1 MKRTIND
8 KINYVT
14 LIKVLNK
21 VCKKISHLLDTPVNF
36 AILFGEGAWDEI
48 LITIE
53 YTGLD
58 HDFNTSV
65 PTKDLYEVFTEYGE
79 EKFIDGMVK
88 TIMDDSMKEFFNYFN
103 RKY

>member
-1 MKRTIND
+1 MKRTINE
-8 KINYVT
+8 KINYIS

-36 AILFGEGAWDEI
+36 AILFGEGAWEEI

-65 PTKDLYEVFTEYGE
+65 DAKDLYEVFTEYGE
-79 EKFIDGMVK
+79 EKFVDGMVK
-88 TIMDDSMKEFFNYFN
+88 TIMDDSMKDFLY
-103 RKY
+103 YISHTH

>member
-1 MKRTIND
+1 MSKTIND

-36 AILFGEGAWDEI
+36 AILFSEEAWEEV

-58 HDFNTSV
+58 HDFDTTV
-65 PTKDLYEVFTEYGE
+65 DAKDLYEVITEYGE
-79 EKFIDGMVK
+79 EKFINGMVK
-88 TIMDDSMKEFFNYFN
+88 TIMDTSMKEFFNYLS